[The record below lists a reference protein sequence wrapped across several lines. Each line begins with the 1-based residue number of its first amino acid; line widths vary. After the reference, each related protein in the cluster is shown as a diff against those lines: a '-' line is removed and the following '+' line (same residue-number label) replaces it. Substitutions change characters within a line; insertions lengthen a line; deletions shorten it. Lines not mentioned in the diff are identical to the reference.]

1 MGKKSDAI
9 IDRDISLWQVYGS
22 GAELLFGGVPLQL
35 TIPPWTPTCV
45 SRTHTTHLFPNCST
59 WKGCP
64 LWKEWNS
71 ISDLSLDDRI
81 YSALQFRPKHRC
93 QNTFLEVIGRTI
105 GREGRQKEGGGALFH
120 HWVMSSSGP
129 GRCFLIFSCRADKW
143 LIVSLDKGTVFW

>member
-22 GAELLFGGVPLQL
+22 GAALLFGGVPLQL

-129 GRCFLIFSCRADKW
+129 GGCFLIFSCRADKW

>member
-9 IDRDISLWQVYGS
+9 IDRDISLWQVYSS

-35 TIPPWTPTCV
+35 TIPPWTPTCA
-45 SRTHTTHLFPNCST
+45 SQTHTTHLFPNCSA

-81 YSALQFRPKHRC
+81 YSALQFLPKHRC
-93 QNTFLEVIGRTI
+93 QNTFLEVIGRTDK
-105 GREGRQKEGGGALFH
+105 GEGYRERGQTEGGRWSTFSPLSHEFLWSRQMLPHIFLQSWQVAY
-120 HWVMSSSGP
+120 
-129 GRCFLIFSCRADKW
+129 CFPW
-143 LIVSLDKGTVFW
+143 